1 MTSIIVDTSPLLPV
15 TDGRALI
22 DSVDSLALVIRW
34 EKTAKDAV
42 AAALKQSLGSYEK
55 LVGVVLNDVVES
67 KARYYDYYKSGYY
80 NKKYP
85 YYYGGKG

>member
-1 MTSIIVDTSPLLPV
+1 LLPV

-22 DSVDSLALVIRW
+22 EAVDSLVLVVRW

-42 AAALKQSLGSYEK
+42 EAALKQSLGSQDK
-55 LVGVVLNDVVES
+55 LVGVVLNDVVAN